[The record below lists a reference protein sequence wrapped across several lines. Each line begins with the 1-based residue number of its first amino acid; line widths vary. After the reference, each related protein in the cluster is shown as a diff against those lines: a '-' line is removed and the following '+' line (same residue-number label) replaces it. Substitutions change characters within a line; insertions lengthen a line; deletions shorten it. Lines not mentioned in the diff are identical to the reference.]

1 MNITNLPLKRLLT
14 LIIGTVLV
22 ITVLGV
28 SLLSYKTFQDYNLE
42 ESTHFRKQ
50 QGLSVSIQV
59 EQFVSNVEHRLNAIG
74 DAVQFEQGRVLNEP
88 AIVAM
93 LNNLHTAAQGTAT
106 YLVFLD
112 GSSLEH
118 TGEKYTDLGL
128 EGEWFSVPQSGA
140 PFVLTEPN
148 IDQVTGKLLSSIV
161 VPLKVDGRFIGV
173 AGIDITSDVW
183 HQLVDEIVPD
193 GQLFLVDESNKILS
207 SQYKDLLAKDIYEQ
221 RPMYRDFTTEH
232 LTYQVA
238 DGTEFVATK
247 NGPTDHGLTVYTY
260 ERMSVIMAPSEGML
274 SLSLWSAFGFIAV
287 SLVAIYLIIL
297 KLIYTPI
304 GGEPKE
310 IQAIIERIAVGDLT
324 VDAKSTDHDTGVYAA
339 TVVMVDKLKTMVGG
353 INTQSQQ
360 VEITSSELTG
370 LAESTRGS
378 SSSQISQMEVT
389 ATAMNEM
396 VSTVE
401 EISRNAQHASVSAT
415 DAFEH
420 AKSGAE
426 VTEQT
431 SSVMNA
437 LGQDIQVVAN
447 TIDDLRE
454 ETTNVA
460 DVLGVIRDIA
470 AQTNLL
476 ALNAAIE
483 AARAGEQGRGF
494 AVVADE
500 VRSLASRTQNS
511 IEEINQTIEKL
522 QAVAT
527 SAVDS
532 MNKSQG
538 NTNEAIDMASRARD
552 SLSAILNSVERI
564 QDMNTQIATAAEQQN
579 AVAQEIN
586 QSVIEVNGLANS
598 TNDNAQL
605 TEQSTQKLS
614 NVVEQLSH
622 ITSSFKL

>member
-22 ITVLGV
+22 VTVIGV
-28 SLLSYKTFQDYNLE
+28 SLLSYTTFQQYNLE
-42 ESTHFRKQ
+42 ESTHFRQQ
-50 QGLSVSIQV
+50 QGHSVSIQV
-59 EQFVSNVEHRLNAIG
+59 EQFVANVEHRLNAIG
-74 DAVQFEQGRVLNEP
+74 DAVEFENDTVKNES
-88 AIVAM
+88 AIVTM
-93 LNNLHTAAQGTAT
+93 LNNLHNSAQGTAT

-118 TGEKYTDLGL
+118 TGEKFTDLGL
-128 EGEWFSVPQSGA
+128 EGEWFSGPQSGRS
-140 PFVLTEPN
+140 FVITEPN
-148 IDQVTGKLLSSIV
+148 IDQVTGKLLSSLV
-161 VPLKVDGRFIGV
+161 VPLKSNGRFIGV
-173 AGIDITSDVW
+173 VGIDITSDVW
-183 HQLVDEIVPD
+183 QELVSEIVSD
-193 GQLFLVDESNKILS
+193 GQLFLVDENNKILS
-207 SQYKDLLAKDIYEQ
+207 SQYKDLLSKDIYLE
-221 RPMYRDFTTEH
+221 RPMYRDFRSGH
-232 LTYQVA
+232 IIYSVA

-247 NGPTDHGLTVYTY
+247 NGPTAHGLTVYTY
-260 ERMSVIMAPSEGML
+260 EKMAVILAPSENML
-274 SLSLWSAFGFIAV
+274 SVSLWSAFAFIAF
-287 SLVAIYLIIL
+287 SLVAIYFIIL
-297 KLIYTPI
+297 KLIYVPI
-304 GGEPKE
+304 GGEPKD
-310 IQAIIERIAVGDLT
+310 IQAIIERISVGDLT
-324 VDAKSTDHDTGVYAA
+324 VDAKSTGNDTGVYAA
-339 TVVMVDKLKTMVGG
+339 TVIMVEKLKTMVGG
-353 INTQSQQ
+353 INTQSHQ
-360 VEITSSELTG
+360 VESTSAELSS

-378 SSSQISQMEVT
+378 SSGQISQMEVT

-415 DAFEH
+415 EAFEH

-426 VTEQT
+426 VTVQT
-431 SSVMNA
+431 SNVINA
-437 LGQDIQVVAN
+437 LGNDIGVVAT

-470 AQTNLL
+470 SQTNLL

-527 SAVDS
+527 SAVES
-532 MNKSQG
+532 MNQSQS
-538 NTNEAIDMASRARD
+538 NTNEAIDMAGKARD
-552 SLSAILNSVERI
+552 SLSAILSSVERI

-579 AVAQEIN
+579 AVAHEIN

-598 TNDNAQL
+598 TNENAQL

-622 ITSSFKL
+622 ITASFKL

>member
-1 MNITNLPLKRLLT
+1 
-14 LIIGTVLV
+14 
-22 ITVLGV
+22 
-28 SLLSYKTFQDYNLE
+28 
-42 ESTHFRKQ
+42 
-50 QGLSVSIQV
+50 
-59 EQFVSNVEHRLNAIG
+59 
-74 DAVQFEQGRVLNEP
+74 
-88 AIVAM
+88 
-93 LNNLHTAAQGTAT
+93 
-106 YLVFLD
+106 
-112 GSSLEH
+112 
-118 TGEKYTDLGL
+118 
-128 EGEWFSVPQSGA
+128 
-140 PFVLTEPN
+140 
-148 IDQVTGKLLSSIV
+148 
-161 VPLKVDGRFIGV
+161 
-173 AGIDITSDVW
+173 
-183 HQLVDEIVPD
+183 
-193 GQLFLVDESNKILS
+193 
-207 SQYKDLLAKDIYEQ
+207 
-221 RPMYRDFTTEH
+221 
-232 LTYQVA
+232 
-238 DGTEFVATK
+238 
-247 NGPTDHGLTVYTY
+247 
-260 ERMSVIMAPSEGML
+260 
-274 SLSLWSAFGFIAV
+274 
-287 SLVAIYLIIL
+287 
-297 KLIYTPI
+297 
-304 GGEPKE
+304 
-310 IQAIIERIAVGDLT
+310 
-324 VDAKSTDHDTGVYAA
+324 
-339 TVVMVDKLKTMVGG
+339 MVDKLKTMVGG

-552 SLSAILNSVERI
+552 SLSAILDSVERI